1 MTASASVAVIT
12 VTGTA
17 RLNAA
22 AKPKRGKSSSARD
35 HFGLDIFTH
44 HSLRLP
50 TLVTSLS
57 VIKRLSFIDWRDAGA
72 QPPILSGC
80 HLAPHQ
86 FVQRWPGGRRS
97 GSLSMVGLFS
107 HGVPGDGL
115 HPRKSGPRGL
125 WLISSGA
132 EGVSY
137 NSPTDPTAWE
147 PPPGVGCKLYP
158 IFRKRLVIFCQKLV
172 RTHQPRL
179 WSRRRGMGV

>member
-57 VIKRLSFIDWRDAGA
+57 VIKRLSFIDWRGAGA

-80 HLAPHQ
+80 HLAPQ
-86 FVQRWPGGRRS
+86 EFVQRWPQRHDEADHCRWSVYFRMGCQGT
-97 GSLSMVGLFS
+97 VCT
-107 HGVPGDGL
+107 HEKAAP
-115 HPRKSGPRGL
+115 
-125 WLISSGA
+125 
-132 EGVSY
+132 EGC
-137 NSPTDPTAWE
+137 
-147 PPPGVGCKLYP
+147 G
-158 IFRKRLVIFCQKLV
+158 
-172 RTHQPRL
+172 
-179 WSRRRGMGV
+179 